1 MMSNTELYH
10 ERLNELSIRIMGGI
24 KNRMAPLDKL
34 NDALTQLSQTNAIKG
49 NAADAMKAYI
59 SEVHMTLNQTLEL
72 ILFNYEIALVKYV
85 NGYLDEVDSDE
96 NFQLVKEDLDAHE
109 RNLSS
114 RRCDFTSFGNKLKA
128 ISDEAED
135 IISLG
140 GAGSKSVFHV
150 VDEMEDMKR
159 TVSDLKDKW
168 NHYEEKDPGFGNVQ
182 NLIAQTI
189 SLLNSTLSVPRG
201 YSYSPGS
208 FRGLIS
214 KNFVDAFQ
222 VNTKYAQENQKALKA
237 GVDRICKNYK
247 VDQDRMA
254 KEAKREGLIGLIWD
268 YVQVQAGAVIA
279 AVGLGLAP
287 FSGGT
292 SLSLTVLGGS
302 MVVGGINSAINHG
315 SMALT
320 GKGYNLIGNLTNG
333 ALQWY
338 NKNIG
343 SPLVKTGNPIA
354 KFVAGFGNG
363 SIEMVGGM
371 GQFSIYDTGK
381 TIYTLYKDP
390 QARAQFEA
398 KLGNWWNKVRSGDAY
413 TIGQAAPMVLSVI
426 VAPDDIGAAASK
438 ASKAESLLGKA
449 GTFSKSMVIS
459 SAENVKNIVTLPG
472 RLLYNIGNKAVDL
485 GEIFSKGK
493 GLVGDFTKSVVVS
506 SAKNAKS
513 LISLPGRALDDV
525 KKAAGFVNEKLV
537 PASEKAV
544 KDFGKVLQNT
554 GEDLKGLIRQEE
566 VVTDKGFGFSVG
578 NNIKFSDVVSDFKSG
593 VNDVKDNFVK
603 AIKSGDKVEGNA
615 DKLEI
620 VIKDGERYIDGK
632 PVKINQGQQD
642 KHIVGTNNYNQAVNA
657 GQQKSI
663 LTGDADKL
671 LDEFAGTGTKVSEY
685 KERVD
690 FGQVIGKFYDIKT
703 GLYEETTMGMIT
715 YGKNG
720 AHIIPSNPNVY

>member
-1 MMSNTELYH
+1 MSNTELYH

-189 SLLNSTLSVPRG
+189 SLLNNTLSVPRG

-222 VNTKYAQENQKALKA
+222 VNAKYAQENQKALKA
-237 GVDRICKNYK
+237 GVDRICKNYQ
-247 VDQDRMA
+247 VDQDRMV
-254 KEAKREGLIGLIWD
+254 KEAKKEGLIGLIWD

-302 MVVGGINSAINHG
+302 MVIGGINSAINHG
-315 SMALT
+315 SMAIT
-320 GKGYNLIGNLTNG
+320 GRGYNLIGNLTNG

-343 SPLVKTGNPIA
+343 EPLVKTGNPIA

-363 SIEMVGGM
+363 SIEMVGAM
-371 GQFSIYDTGK
+371 GQFSVYDTGK

-398 KLGNWWNKVRSGDAY
+398 KLGNWWNKVSSGDAY
-413 TIGQAAPMVLSVI
+413 TIGQATPMVLSII

-449 GTFSKSMVIS
+449 GTFSKSIAIS
-459 SAENVKNIVTLPG
+459 SAENVKNIVTLPV
-472 RLLYNIGNKAVDL
+472 RLLDNIGNKVADL
-485 GEIFSKGK
+485 GTIFSKGK

-506 SAKNAKS
+506 SVKNAKS
-513 LISLPGRALDDV
+513 VLTKVKGKLRDVGTVSSAFAKAFGKTYVKECSKYANTCFSISR
-525 KKAAGFVNEKLV
+525 AAGAGLEATCKGVVAGFKG
-537 PASEKAV
+537 AKS
-544 KDFGKVLQNT
+544 VL
-554 GEDLKGLIRQEE
+554 
-566 VVTDKGFGFSVG
+566 
-578 NNIKFSDVVSDFKSG
+578 
-593 VNDVKDNFVK
+593 NFVK
-603 AIKSGDKVEGNA
+603 RVSKANPEKVVNALSNYESKNWTFGNEEFMLDKSGMKHILERHHPEYWDGSVKSTQTFLDKDMSIDDITNTVSEVLKQNREKLIEKGTTGMYQVEG
-615 DKLEI
+615 D
-620 VIKDGERYIDGK
+620 VDGVDYVVGLNKGR
-632 PVKINQGQQD
+632 VGQ
-642 KHIVGTNNYNQAVNA
+642 
-657 GQQKSI
+657 
-663 LTGDADKL
+663 
-671 LDEFAGTGTKVSEY
+671 FY
-685 KERVD
+685 K
-690 FGQVIGKFYDIKT
+690 K
-703 GLYEETTMGMIT
+703 
-715 YGKNG
+715 
-720 AHIIPSNPNVY
+720 